1 MNIKPIILAVIL
13 IGAVIG
19 LKAQYTDVNPVINY
33 SDPRIEDLVELH
45 ITYNETF
52 PLIDG
57 YRIQLIMRAGN
68 TALDE
73 VNEIKTEFEESQPTI
88 NTYVTFREPY
98 YRLRVGDFRTRL
110 DALEFMESIE
120 RSYPQAWVIK
130 DKITFPE
137 LTKYKKTFNYE

>member
-1 MNIKPIILAVIL
+1 MGIKFIILTVLLTGI
-13 IGAVIG
+13 VPG
-19 LKAQYTDVNPVINY
+19 LSAQYANTNPVKY
-33 SDPRIEDLVELH
+33 SDPKIEDLVELH
-45 ITYNETF
+45 ITYNEAF

-73 VNEIKTEFEESQPTI
+73 VNEIKTQFEESHPEI
-88 NTYVTFREPY
+88 GTYVTFREPY

-110 DALEFMESIE
+110 DAVAFIESIK

-137 LTKYKKTFNYE
+137 LTKYKNTFNYE